1 MFLGKNL
8 TNFFPQKCVYAL
20 NPTYCLDS
28 SLFILQV
35 TVSLGSSHLYG
46 VRILTLSL
54 HLKPTTPWPPF
65 KDSTVV
71 HGLIQ
76 SMLLSISRQVKS
88 SVYLK
93 RRAEMS
99 NFFFAISTLILGR
112 RRVFLLGFEYKSL
125 ILVCKRLN
133 LSNRRIHVVSTKI
146 SSLCIQ
152 PGDTTPRVIYIHT
165 RAF

>member
-1 MFLGKNL
+1 MKKKRCFVFLGKNP
-8 TNFFPQKCVYAL
+8 TNFFPQKCVYAF

-46 VRILTLSL
+46 VRIFTLSL
-54 HLKPTTPWPPF
+54 RLKPTTPWPPF
-65 KDSTVV
+65 QGLNGGTWTNSIHALIDIASSKVV
-71 HGLIQ
+71 
-76 SMLLSISRQVKS
+76 R
-88 SVYLK
+88 

-125 ILVCKRLN
+125 ILVAN
-133 LSNRRIHVVSTKI
+133 
-146 SSLCIQ
+146 
-152 PGDTTPRVIYIHT
+152 G
-165 RAF
+165 